1 DVSEEIRDAVDVAD
15 LMDVADLDA
24 RDDTIDADTTDTA
37 DATDADV
44 PTGPTDFDRVRNEP
58 WNRDLRCPGDSE
70 CTGTGDG
77 RLEVGFAARVITP
90 PIETFD
96 DLNDNDEWDDGEPY
110 MDTNQ
115 NGQYDPTYMATG
127 NVSGGREATEVHD
140 DLWVRV
146 AVFRKNDI
154 TIGLAVWDTFGVF
167 HDEIVDM
174 RRLADAEGLGLD
186 HLLVA
191 ATHNHNSFDSIGID
205 GPGFVTGR
213 NPEHNG
219 HAQAMTIEALGEALQ
234 NARPVSLEAT
244 SVLTPEAW
252 TRDS

>member
-1 DVSEEIRDAVDVAD
+1 
-15 LMDVADLDA
+15 
-24 RDDTIDADTTDTA
+24 
-37 DATDADV
+37 
-44 PTGPTDFDRVRNEP
+44 
-58 WNRDLRCPGDSE
+58 
-70 CTGTGDG
+70 
-77 RLEVGFAARVITP
+77 
-90 PIETFD
+90 
-96 DLNDNDEWDDGEPY
+96 
-110 MDTNQ
+110 
-115 NGQYDPTYMATG
+115 
-127 NVSGGREATEVHD
+127 
-140 DLWVRV
+140 V

-252 TRDS
+252 TRDSRLPVFIDRELRLLRAIDDNGDVVGTIVLWSNHVEA